1 MPDDTVLLERHF
13 DTAFAA
19 PDGIQK
25 LRELILTLAI
35 QGKLVPQDPKDQP
48 ASELLKE
55 IEVEKQ
61 RLEKEGKLKQSKP
74 LPEINLE
81 EVPYELPDAWKW
93 VRLGNCMLK
102 ITDGTHHS
110 PPNGDAGDFLY
121 ISAKNIK
128 EEGILLKNATYIT
141 KKIHDEIYSRCDPE
155 FGNIL
160 YIKDGATTGI
170 ATINNL
176 KEPFSMLSSVA
187 LLKQPT
193 QIDNHYLLFTLR
205 SPFFYSEMRAG
216 MTGVA
221 ITRVTLKKMNDA
233 IIPLP
238 PLAEQRRIVVKIDR
252 LMAHCDE
259 LEKLRAER
267 NQKRITIHTA
277 ALDRLLNAKES
288 NDFSTAWRFITQ
300 HFGELYSVEE
310 NVAELRKAILQLA
323 VMGKL
328 VPQDP
333 TDEPA
338 SELLRAIAAK
348 KQRLVKEKKL
358 KIGQLTND
366 SKSTNANI
374 AIPSS
379 WSWVKGIDL
388 FFITKLAGFEYTEH
402 IILLDIGEVPVIR
415 AQNVK
420 PFKLNVDNL
429 KYIDLNTSKLLERCS
444 LTKAALLVTFIGAG
458 IGDVALFDFQER
470 WHLAPNVAK
479 MEPFSG
485 CENKVNL
492 KYIAYFLN
500 SSVGRNEIFKH
511 LKSTAQPSISMGTI
525 RDIDYPLPPLPE
537 QHRIVTKI
545 DQLMALCNHLDRQID
560 AATGKQSALLNAV
573 MAQV

>member
-25 LRELILTLAI
+25 LRELILTLAM

-48 ASELLKE
+48 ASGLLKAIEAEKQQLTEKEGLRTYANEQIEDNEEYFGRPSGWDYCRLGNLARFIDYRGKTPKKVDSGIPLITAKNVRFGYINREPYEYITDAEYESWMTRGFPKVGDLLFTTEAPLGNIAIIDIQERFALAQRVICLQLHKPEIGYLLKWLIMSASFQKHLLDNATGMTATGIKSSRLKE
-55 IEVEKQ
+55 IPV
-61 RLEKEGKLKQSKP
+61 
-74 LPEINLE
+74 
-81 EVPYELPDAWKW
+81 
-93 VRLGNCMLK
+93 
-102 ITDGTHHS
+102 
-110 PPNGDAGDFLY
+110 
-121 ISAKNIK
+121 
-128 EEGILLKNATYIT
+128 
-141 KKIHDEIYSRCDPE
+141 
-155 FGNIL
+155 
-160 YIKDGATTGI
+160 
-170 ATINNL
+170 
-176 KEPFSMLSSVA
+176 
-187 LLKQPT
+187 
-193 QIDNHYLLFTLR
+193 
-205 SPFFYSEMRAG
+205 
-216 MTGVA
+216 
-221 ITRVTLKKMNDA
+221 
-233 IIPLP
+233 PLP
-238 PLAEQRRIVVKIDR
+238 PLAEQRRIVAKIDR
-252 LMAHCDE
+252 LMARCDE
-259 LEKLRAER
+259 LEKLRVER
-267 NQKRITIHTA
+267 NQKRITVHTA

-300 HFGELYSVEE
+300 HFGELYSVKE

-338 SELLRAIAAK
+338 SELLRAIKAE
-348 KQRLVKEKKL
+348 KQKLVKEKKL

-366 SKSTNANI
+366 SKAINI
-374 AIPSS
+374 NIEIPSS
-379 WSWVKGIDL
+379 WSWVKGVDL

-402 IILLDIGEVPVIR
+402 VNLLNFGEVPVIR

-420 PFKLNVDNL
+420 PFELNIDNL
-429 KYIDLNTSKLLERCS
+429 KYIDLKTSELLERCA

-500 SSVGRNEIFKH
+500 SLVGRNEIFKH

-525 RDIDYPLPPLPE
+525 RDIDYPIPPLSE
-537 QHRIVTKI
+537 QHCIVAKI
-545 DQLMALCNHLDRQID
+545 DQLMALCDELEQQID
-560 AATGKQSALLNAV
+560 AATSKQADLLNAV